1 MYAGATR
8 GRAPR
13 LVAAG
18 IAFFVFASAGTASA
32 GKGGKPRPD
41 TSPPSV
47 AVSSPFAGATMRG
60 TVTVSG
66 TATDNV
72 QVASVAVSVDGGA
85 YATAQG
91 TTSWSFG
98 LDTRL
103 FADGTHT
110 VMARARD
117 ASGNAS
123 TASVSFTVSNADTT
137 PPAVSIAAPAAGATV
152 GGAISVS
159 GNASDSGGVASVAVS
174 VDGGSYTPATGTA
187 SWSESLDTSAL
198 SNGPHTI
205 TARALDTSGN
215 ASTANVG
222 VTVRNADTTA
232 PTVQIASPAAGAT
245 LTGTVTVSGSS
256 SDNAQVA
263 SVAVAVDGGPFSAAQ
278 GTTAWSYSLATGSLS
293 NGAHTIRVRAS
304 DGSGNVTTA
313 SVAVTVQNGLPP
325 GVAEQLVTPEGV
337 TIQVSTGVT
346 GWTAQQVYD
355 LLKANA
361 LELVRIGPSLTV
373 KVQTTYASSSSV
385 GVSQTNGVY
394 GNFHG
399 TIYLDAASGTVF
411 PVRPDDVMAH
421 EYGCV
426 WGLYHLYMSH
436 HGDWSLWLQARGI
449 LGDPRV
455 DSTFSWSKNE
465 MLADDYRMLFGTPAA
480 QSEAAYINPDVPDP
494 RTVAGLRDFFLDT
507 WALP

>member
-1 MYAGATR
+1 
-8 GRAPR
+8 
-13 LVAAG
+13 
-18 IAFFVFASAGTASA
+18 
-32 GKGGKPRPD
+32 
-41 TSPPSV
+41 
-47 AVSSPFAGATMRG
+47 MRG

-137 PPAVSIAAPAAGATV
+137 APAVPIAT
-152 GGAISVS
+152 
-159 GNASDSGGVASVAVS
+159 
-174 VDGGSYTPATGTA
+174 
-187 SWSESLDTSAL
+187 
-198 SNGPHTI
+198 
-205 TARALDTSGN
+205 
-215 ASTANVG
+215 
-222 VTVRNADTTA
+222 
-232 PTVQIASPAAGAT
+232 PAAGAT

-293 NGAHTIRVRAS
+293 NGAHTIWVRAS

-426 WGLYHLYMSH
+426 WGLYHLYISH
-436 HGDWSLWLQARGI
+436 HGDWSPWLQARGI